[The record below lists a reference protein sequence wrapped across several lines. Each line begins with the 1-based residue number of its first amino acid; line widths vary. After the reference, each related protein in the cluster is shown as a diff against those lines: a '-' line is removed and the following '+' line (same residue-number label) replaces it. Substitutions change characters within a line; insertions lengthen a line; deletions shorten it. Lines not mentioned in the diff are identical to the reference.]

1 MNDTRAKILAAA
13 PTVVGLDADP
23 AFPDQR
29 SAYIELIA
37 PGERPSASAEM
48 ANLSG
53 CGLVVAGLWRA
64 AGVKDARLNAPY
76 CIGSALSRLM
86 SIANSIG
93 AWVPFAAGSFPDRGD
108 MVLVGDNGAGGV
120 EHVFTV
126 TAIIVDEQGAAQIR
140 SVDGGQRDAK
150 GFETILALSRSWRG
164 SIDTVAGH
172 ASRRI
177 VGWIDTS
184 LLPSTS
190 ALARAAR
197 GAPGVDSSAP
207 VTQANMELATQSFKR
222 APVFWGRYF
231 STPTTGG
238 PVEYSPGAENA
249 ILRAA
254 GIFVLPIARQTAGVG
269 GSEQQGEHDGRAN
282 SAALIAAFGLS
293 YLVSQGGEFLMF
305 LDVEDNHPLSAEY
318 YQGWC
323 KGLASVAPAITIH
336 PCVYTNQANE
346 KTWIALNAAATA
358 GTPCHGLWVA
368 HYIVPSGV
376 FEPLCDWSPKD
387 TVPSPLVAAPVLIWQ
402 YVGNAYNK
410 KFDCDQVSPT
420 LDLEKDLLRYL
431 ILPPA

>member
-1 MNDTRAKILAAA
+1 MNDTRTRILAVA
-13 PTVVGLDADP
+13 PTVVALDADP
-23 AFPDQR
+23 ADPDQR
-29 SAYIELIA
+29 RAYIELIA
-37 PGERPSASAEM
+37 PGERPSVAAEM

-64 AGVKDARLNAPY
+64 AGVEDPQLNAPY
-76 CIGSALSRLM
+76 RIGSALSRLI
-86 SIANSIG
+86 SIANSVG
-93 AWVPFAAGSFPDRGD
+93 AWVPFAAGSFPDPGD
-108 MVLVGDNGAGGV
+108 MILVGDNDTGDV

-126 TAIIVDEQGAAQIR
+126 TAITVDEQGAAQIR

-164 SIDTVAGH
+164 SIDTVTGH

-190 ALARAAR
+190 APARAAR
-197 GAPGVDSSAP
+197 GAPGVDSMAP
-207 VTQANMELATQSFKR
+207 VTQANVELATQSFNT

-231 STPTTGG
+231 STPTSGG

-254 GIFVLPIARQTAGVG
+254 GIFVLPIARQTTGVG

-282 SAALIAAFGLS
+282 AAALIGAFGHS

-305 LDVEDNHPLSAEY
+305 LDVEYNHPLSAEY

-323 KGLASVAPAITIH
+323 KGLASVAPAITIR

-346 KTWIALNAAATA
+346 KTWITLNVAATA

-368 HYIVPSGV
+368 HYVVNPGV
-376 FEPLCDWSPKD
+376 FEPLCDWNSKD
-387 TVPSPLVAAPVLIWQ
+387 TAPHPAVAAPVLIWQ
-402 YVGNAYNK
+402 YVGNAYK
-410 KFDCDQVSPT
+410 WKFDCDQVNPT